1 MKYMDK
7 SIEELHEFYSK
18 YYKNLDFIKV
28 MPYNSKGTDSGFL
41 SGLELSGFDNMHIYV
56 NGNDERASISCVYD
70 NLGKGAS
77 GAAIECMN
85 IMLGLDPK
93 KGLKLKGD

>member
-1 MKYMDK
+1 MY
-7 SIEELHEFYSK
+7 IL
-18 YYKNLDFIKV
+18 
-28 MPYNSKGTDSGFL
+28 
-41 SGLELSGFDNMHIYV
+41 V
-56 NGNDERASISCVYD
+56 NGNDERICITAVYD

-93 KGLKLKGD
+93 KGLNLKED